1 MRVTILGDDTDPWPV
16 IGPDAVSL
24 AAELSLAAWAFGG
37 APLPR
42 YARHEIPVRVIRRD
56 G

>member
-1 MRVTILGDDTDPWPV
+1 MRLTTLSDDTDPWPV
-16 IGPDAVSL
+16 SGSDAVSL
-24 AAELSLAAWAFGG
+24 AAELSLAAWVLGG
-37 APLPR
+37 APLPH